1 MRGPYIGQGVHGIN
15 GRDSRP
21 LYLQLQFISRFL
33 SRIQRKGGNLFG
45 YDLGISLLQFAAD
58 IGLGPG
64 RSGSA
69 AAGEHRQVSQRH
81 IGTARYVGV
90 NPGLR
95 QVGTQVK
102 LGWGSGYVEFGCA
115 WKMG

>member
-1 MRGPYIGQGVHGIN
+1 MRGPYIGQGVHGVN
-15 GRDSRP
+15 DRDSRP

-33 SRIQRKGGNLFG
+33 SRIERKGENLFG
-45 YDLGISLLQFAAD
+45 YDLGISFLQFAAD
-58 IGLGPG
+58 VDLGPG
-64 RSGSA
+64 RSGGA
-69 AAGEHRQVSQRH
+69 AAGEHGQVSQRH

-102 LGWGSGYVEFGCA
+102 LGWASGYVEFGCA